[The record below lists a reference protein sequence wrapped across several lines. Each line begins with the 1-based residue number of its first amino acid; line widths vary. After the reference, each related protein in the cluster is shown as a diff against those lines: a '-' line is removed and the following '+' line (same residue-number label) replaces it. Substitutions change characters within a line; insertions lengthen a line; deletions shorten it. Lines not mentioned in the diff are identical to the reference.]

1 MIKLPPFL
9 VVSALFQ
16 DTKKPVLAEDS
27 TGVADWDLR
36 CPSQVY
42 ITRIEGKLRIKENSI
57 FEDLQDGFESKG
69 QKTTINYKNKE

>member
-27 TGVADWDLR
+27 TGVADWDLE
-36 CPSQVY
+36 CPSQLY
-42 ITRIEGKLRIKENSI
+42 ITRMEG
-57 FEDLQDGFESKG
+57 
-69 QKTTINYKNKE
+69 

>member
-27 TGVADWDLR
+27 TGVADRDLR

-42 ITRIEGKLRIKENSI
+42 VTLIEEELRIQPVPVWQSVFRKSSENSFTKI
-57 FEDLQDGFESKG
+57 R
-69 QKTTINYKNKE
+69 

>member
-42 ITRIEGKLRIKENSI
+42 ITRIEG
-57 FEDLQDGFESKG
+57 
-69 QKTTINYKNKE
+69 